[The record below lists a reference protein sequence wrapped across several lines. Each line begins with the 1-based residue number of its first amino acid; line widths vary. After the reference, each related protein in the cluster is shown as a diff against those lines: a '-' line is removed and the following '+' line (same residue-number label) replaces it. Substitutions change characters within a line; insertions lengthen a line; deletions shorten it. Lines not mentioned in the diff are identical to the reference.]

1 MDDILYCPICGNK
14 LRTSHLTNKLLHPIG
29 KTADYAERVCSEGYN
44 HIISLWTDKTTKT
57 VDLLKVSLSAK
68 YSRFLEIDFIN
79 KKCRI
84 ICAKGG
90 KHQYI
95 DIPRLLVPDFPSLT
109 ELKKVVSLFI
119 TLSDI

>member
-1 MDDILYCPICGNK
+1 
-14 LRTSHLTNKLLHPIG
+14 LLHPIG